1 MRFKKFSEKVREKM
15 KEKIEKILEIW
26 HKHFE
31 NEEKQYS
38 EFEPSDIEYFVGC
51 MLYNHFAFSKAL
63 ENLKTMD
70 LSYDFLSSC
79 DGEYDEIV
87 EIIKSIEFENEE
99 ESLAFLQSFV
109 DESRAKYTQSE
120 LYLLDRLHNHIETLS
135 KIYTGKVDVK
145 STDFENASSALY
157 NPLLR

>member
-1 MRFKKFSEKVREKM
+1 MKAKIDKV
-15 KEKIEKILEIW
+15 LEIW

-31 NEEKQYS
+31 DEEKQYS

-87 EIIKSIEFENEE
+87 EIVKSIEFESEE
-99 ESLAFLQSFV
+99 ESLVFLQSFI

-120 LYLLDRLHNHIETLS
+120 LYLLDRLQMHIGTLAD
-135 KIYTGKVDVK
+135 IYSGKLDVK
-145 STDFENASSALY
+145 STDFENESSALY